1 MQTPKVK
8 LPPPLPTAPHSPIT
22 FSHTTPTASAFSSF
36 SFAPSLAGFQPRSGG
51 RRSLLGG

>member
-8 LPPPLPTAPHSPIT
+8 LPPPPPTTPHSPTT
-22 FSHTTPTASAFSSF
+22 FASPSSTASAFSAF